1 MSLVMSE
8 PYQNKGSYAMTP
20 SESLHFFF
28 LLHDLPSTTIHISD
42 DKHGRVKRHLCPHKN
57 REIE

>member
-20 SESLHFFF
+20 SESLHFF
-28 LLHDLPSTTIHISD
+28 SIT
-42 DKHGRVKRHLCPHKN
+42 
-57 REIE
+57 